1 MPDDMYV
8 AGLTSKG
15 MLYIFSF
22 ELKRAENWKEIQKAQ
37 KTKQVLLDADGD
49 DKLLAD
55 LVDFPYSE
63 IYKRNFH

>member
-15 MLYIFSF
+15 MLYIFQF

-37 KTKQVLLDADGD
+37 KTKEVLLDADGD

-63 IYKRNFH
+63 TYKRNFH